1 MVKENDYKL
10 EPHRLR
16 IEHLQHI
23 KPKDLRRL
31 AALKDCVSVCINPTH
46 LLSGVEEFR
55 ELLRPGD
62 EGEMR
67 NLYRCRSILD
77 AGLTVSFGSD
87 WPIMSASPLIAIK
100 SAVHRIPRDSK
111 SGKPFLPEERITVE
125 QALRCLTVNAAKMN
139 GTSEYLGKI
148 RPGFFAD
155 FTILDRN
162 LLLNHKMKDLD
173 NTKVLMTVMDG
184 KIKNS
189 VF

>member
-1 MVKENDYKL
+1 M
-10 EPHRLR
+10 
-16 IEHLQHI
+16 
-23 KPKDLRRL
+23 
-31 AALKDCVSVCINPTH
+31 
-46 LLSGVEEFR
+46 
-55 ELLRPGD
+55 
-62 EGEMR
+62 
-67 NLYRCRSILD
+67 
-77 AGLTVSFGSD
+77 TVSFGSD